1 MMKHFIRHSVACGI
15 LVLGLAACQS
25 FTPQQ
30 NLAATCAS
38 TSAVIKVLTKGYED
52 GKISQAAHEEQGVYI
67 HKVQKVCGH
76 KPEPSFAEVQKEAF
90 DEAVAYLAAKAGKL

>member
-1 MMKHFIRHSVACGI
+1 MMKHFIRHSAACVT

-38 TSAVIKVLTKGYED
+38 TSAVVKVLTKGYED
-52 GKISQAAHEEQGVYI
+52 GKISEAAHKEQGVYI
-67 HKVQKVCGH
+67 HKVQLVCGH
-76 KPEPSFAEVQKEAF
+76 KPEPSFADVQKAAF
-90 DEAVAYLAAKAGKL
+90 DEAVAYLSAKAGGL